1 MYLFGV
7 SIFFEEYAK
16 KTIGQISPSDIKITK
31 SRLVK
36 TKRSKNPENP
46 PSFDNMEVKITFA

>member
-7 SIFFEEYAK
+7 FIFWRIRK

-46 PSFDNMEVKITFA
+46 PSFDNIEVKITFA